1 MRFIFK
7 TDYRQDLR
15 LARHEGHVFW
25 YSALMV
31 ALLAGP
37 GWLDEYGLAQLTYV
51 LIYGVVGLGLMLLAG
66 YTGLF

>member
-25 YSALMV
+25 YSMLLA
-31 ALLAGP
+31 ALLASP
-37 GWLDEYGLAQLTYV
+37 
-51 LIYGVVGLGLMLLAG
+51 
-66 YTGLF
+66 